1 MQILQTRIK
10 TEFLHTSDGK
20 EIFFDSRFGL
30 RAMIAWLKPL
40 RKIQTVNKCLID
52 KNFFEK
58 IHSLLDKY
66 WFRCW

>member
-20 EIFFDSRFGL
+20 EIFSILASDYVRWLHDSNRWERF
-30 RAMIAWLKPL
+30 R
-40 RKIQTVNKCLID
+40 TVNKYLID

-58 IHSLLDKY
+58 IYSLLD
-66 WFRCW
+66 